1 MSCASLQQY
10 ISGLQTAATIQLKSV
25 KPSTNQARHSVVT
38 ELMDWIHQLSLP
50 GKSMKTV
57 TPEDILVFL
66 VQQWLP
72 NHAGSATSST
82 QHIAAPNS
90 LATVKSHLSKEFE
103 LLGRTGAWDPQ
114 RQQGNPVESLHLR
127 EFVKG
132 YKQHATELGYQKRGA
147 VPLEEAEMIQLL
159 QRLYLQQQTKT
170 GKDQLLLLRDG
181 FIFSLL
187 WQSSFRGF
195 NAGGMRL
202 QNIVLPTGGTAI
214 PFLFPQVQLPPG
226 AQLHLLPDVTKNKK
240 GGHCT
245 VTLTCD
251 LLCFSFWFQLLLHAH
266 TAAGQPITNYITRPL
281 QSSGKTFS
289 ELPMSSSATW
299 ARLTKYLKEY
309 GMYTGQSVHST
320 RRGSMLHHK
329 EVQQATYDDIGEA
342 AMCTKATA
350 KYYTDRHRPTRFR
363 SQPY

>member
-1 MSCASLQQY
+1 M
-10 ISGLQTAATIQLKSV
+10 KS
-25 KPSTNQARHSVVT
+25 
-38 ELMDWIHQLSLP
+38 
-50 GKSMKTV
+50 V

-82 QHIAAPNS
+82 PIAAPNS
-90 LATVKSHLSKEFE
+90 LATIKSHLSKEFE

-114 RQQGNPVESLHLR
+114 HQHGNPIESLHLR

-132 YKQHATELGYQKRGA
+132 YMQYAAELGYQKRGA
-147 VPLEEAEMIQLL
+147 VPLEQPEMMHLL
-159 QRLYLQQQTKT
+159 QRLYHQQQTLT
-170 GKDQLLLLRDG
+170 GKEQLLLLRDG
-181 FIFSLL
+181 VIFSLL
-187 WQSSFRGF
+187 WQSCFRGF

-214 PFLFPQVQLPPG
+214 PFLLPQVQLQPG

-240 GGHCT
+240 GGRCT

-251 LLCFSFWFQLLLHAH
+251 VLCFSFWLQLLVPAH

-281 QSSGKTFS
+281 NSSGKVFS

-329 EVQQATYDDIGEA
+329 EVQQATYEDIGEA
-342 AMCTKATA
+342 AMCTKETA

-363 SQPY
+363 SSPY

>member
-1 MSCASLQQY
+1 
-10 ISGLQTAATIQLKSV
+10 
-25 KPSTNQARHSVVT
+25 
-38 ELMDWIHQLSLP
+38 
-50 GKSMKTV
+50 MKTV
-57 TPEDILVFL
+57 TIDDILVFL

-103 LLGRTGAWDPQ
+103 LLGRTGAWDPP
-114 RQQGNPVESLHLR
+114 RQQGNPLESLHLR

-159 QRLYLQQQTKT
+159 QRLYLQQQSKT